1 VSPIHCG
8 IPLLSIIDW
17 LYKYNSVAC
26 QFLYP
31 EHVAVIGFTIFEC
44 TFSGDKENV
53 DIAVSGSRF
62 IYSRQERFA
71 MSSVV
76 ASNSRN

>member
-8 IPLLSIIDW
+8 IQSLSTIDW